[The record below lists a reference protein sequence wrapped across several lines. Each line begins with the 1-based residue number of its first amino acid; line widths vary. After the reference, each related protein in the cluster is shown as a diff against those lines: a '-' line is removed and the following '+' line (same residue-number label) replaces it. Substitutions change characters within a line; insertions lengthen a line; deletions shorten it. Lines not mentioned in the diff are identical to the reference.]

1 MTARRTRRSAAFS
14 LVELLSATLVLGV
27 LSSLA
32 VPLYTSQRQSAAGRV
47 CKANETAIAKA
58 ATAWVLRHGEYPSEL
73 DDLLTAPEGMMWL
86 PKCPLGG
93 DYVWRVDEAGA
104 ASIVCPNAA
113 RHVGFG
119 GVLAAE
125 WTMSL
130 AAPGRD
136 MLP

>member
-14 LVELLSATLVLGV
+14 LVELLSATLVLSV

-32 VPLYTSQRQSAAGRV
+32 VPLYTGQRQSAAGRV
-47 CKANETAIAKA
+47 CKANEMAIAKA
-58 ATAWVLRHGEYPSEL
+58 ATAWVLRYGEYPSEL
-73 DDLLTAPEGMMWL
+73 DALLEAPEGLAWL

-113 RHVGFG
+113 RHVGYG
-119 GVLAAE
+119 GAQAAD
-125 WTMSL
+125 WTMVL
-130 AAPGRD
+130 VAPSRD